1 MPPGRSRGRWDP
13 NQGGGAH
20 LKHEM
25 ELFRAF
31 TIDEVQDRREL
42 FGYIDPSDISS
53 SASDLSYWIFYWLD

>member
-1 MPPGRSRGRWDP
+1 
-13 NQGGGAH
+13 
-20 LKHEM
+20 M